1 MADSDLSRTHPLT
14 VTVNSLRVV
23 GPTVGAA
30 FMVAIVGS
38 FGSDANP
45 LAALGIAAL
54 IVLMGLGNAGIQWLN
69 WAFFRYGVV
78 GDDLVIN
85 EGWLVRKRRSIP
97 LARVQSVD
105 VRAGVLLRVF
115 GLVDLAVQTAGGGGT
130 EPEASIGALSEA
142 DGSRLRE
149 RLLRG
154 GEASA
159 PADIPGTDGAASE
172 TPDGEHLPSE
182 PAFEFRMSVRRLV
195 LAAVTSRGVLVIAGA
210 ILAGG
215 TQFLDFAASASGL
228 DSVDVAMRPLAT
240 LGIALTA
247 ALLLAVAAGS
257 VLAAIAV
264 TVSRDYGFA
273 ARRTENRIE
282 IAAGLL
288 ERRMIGVPVRRV
300 QATTIDEVPLRR
312 LLGLVTVHVVTAG
325 SGRGDEQESTNSVA
339 IIPLARRDELTL
351 LLRGLLPET
360 LHFPATASLPNR
372 ALRFYL
378 TIPVLSAASGTAL
391 LIGLARYIEP
401 AAVPLVSAGGG
412 ALLTGIVIW
421 RALEWRHAGYGTD
434 SEALGIVR
442 GAVGRYRVR
451 LARSRIQSLSI
462 RQNPFQRRAGLATLV
477 AISVSGSSPALHTVR
492 HLEVGDAQRIAEWYS
507 RKPL

>member
-14 VTVNSLRVV
+14 VAVKTLRVL
-23 GPTVGAA
+23 GQSIGAA
-30 FMVAIVGS
+30 IMVAIFGSVGS
-38 FGSDANP
+38 DGNP

-54 IVLMGLGNAGIQWLN
+54 IVLGGLGSAGVQWLN
-69 WAFFRYGVV
+69 WTFFRYGVV
-78 GDDLVIN
+78 GNDLVIN

-105 VRAGVLLRVF
+105 VRAGVLLRIF
-115 GLVDLAVQTAGGGGT
+115 GLVDLAVQTAGGSGT
-130 EPEASIGALSEA
+130 EPEANIGALSEA

-149 RLLRG
+149 RLLQER
-154 GEASA
+154 EVSP
-159 PADIPGTDGAASE
+159 PADALRTDGAESP
-172 TPDGEHLPSE
+172 TPYTESPTPE
-182 PAFEFRMSVRRLV
+182 PAFEFQMSVKRLV

-215 TQFLDFAASASGL
+215 TQFLDFAVSANGL
-228 DSVDVAMRPLAT
+228 DSVDVALRPFAT

-247 ALLLAVAAGS
+247 ALIFAIAAAS
-257 VLAAIAV
+257 VLVAIAV
-264 TVSRDYGFA
+264 TVSRDYGFT
-273 ARRTENRIE
+273 ARRTRDRIE
-282 IAAGLL
+282 IGAGLL
-288 ERRMIGVPVRRV
+288 ERRMVGVPVRRV

-360 LHFPATASLPNR
+360 LRFPATASLPNR
-372 ALRFYL
+372 SLRFYL
-378 TIPVLSAASGTAL
+378 TIPVLSAGGGTAL

-401 AAVPLVSAGGG
+401 AAVLFVSAGGG

-421 RALEWRHAGYGTD
+421 QALVWRHAGYGTD
-434 SEALGIVR
+434 SEALGIAH
-442 GAVGRYRVR
+442 GAIGRYRVR

-477 AISVSGSSPALHTVR
+477 ATSVSGSSRALHTVR
-492 HLEVGDAQRIAEWYS
+492 HLEVADAQRIAEWYS
-507 RKPL
+507 HKPL